1 MADVNEEI
9 TLSNGRRITLGRL
22 LHEHALLVQFV
33 QRVAAGATADKPA
46 AHEPGHVPGPYINR
60 RMFQRQ
66 SQQEAV
72 TLLKELGIT
81 LPPAPTTANR

>member
-33 QRVAAGATADKPA
+33 QWVAAGATADKPA
-46 AHEPGHVPGPYINR
+46 THQPGHVPGPYINR
-60 RMFQRQ
+60 RTFQRQ

-72 TLLKELGIT
+72 KLLKELEIT
-81 LPPAPTTANR
+81 SDHSH